1 MSQQSG
7 EAAVQEFLE
16 SRGRGDIGARVLK
29 AMPAL
34 SSDVST
40 WVLELQAMERDGELD
55 AFLDACAPNAQQD
68 HTAPETSST
77 PADDISP
84 KDERSNAPGGSPRE
98 ASVADR
104 SATPSASRRNAA
116 EVDESLEV
124 AVELAAEVALENGG
138 FAEEIFAVSGTVKG
152 KKKPR
157 DMQLK
162 VGQMSLQLFHGG
174 ALLDSWRYPDLGAW
188 EFAENEQKTG
198 KLMLRMGR
206 NKNRDADLEFVCS
219 TEVGPRCCEL
229 MKQHATVM
237 HQEELRK
244 QEADHQKQ
252 RERQEQMLHGL
263 RGEYTV
269 SPQCLL
275 IREAAALESP
285 KIAIIDSGEAVRVV
299 DAVIIEGKIRV
310 HVVGD
315 ELKMR
320 NSYDS
325 QLASI
330 DGWGSWISSTGA
342 NLLLERLPRSP
353 QHETLK
359 GAARLHYCL
368 GEYVTEQAGG
378 LLVRAGESEGSE
390 ALCSVA
396 PGERIEAVE
405 AKFVGK
411 RLQLRIKSD
420 SVKLV
425 GEPGQPD
432 RGGVD
437 GWVNLRDH
445 DGASLLTKVRSSSPD
460 SGNETTG
467 GDRDEDDS
475 DDKGDEFQTSG
486 LSPVV
491 PPLVLHGSIQDQIED
506 ALSPSCKDVHVI
518 NLVLERVAAKKYS
531 HPSVN
536 ALQMKSLSLNEQA
549 QHGSGSSRPSST
561 PDHRQPTI
569 TQRRM
574 SVAQEG
580 VNSVVDLARQAAA
593 SSGIAGEKM
602 FNVSIPNS
610 GRKSATEVQLKVS
623 QMGVQVF
630 DGPQVIDSYLYA
642 NLSAWE
648 FKAGKRLLVLQ
659 IAAKTAGEQSPAT
672 GRAGSSKAKTK
683 EFACTPFD
691 GAQVCKLMTDHATTM
706 MKQQR
711 SEMKQ
716 HLLHLRG
723 KYTVTTLNGVLMRGH
738 ASPESFKVGIIA
750 NSEELEVIEAVLTGG
765 RTRLH
770 AIGSSIHMDDGT
782 RQDVDGW
789 ISLKNA
795 AGTPLV
801 EKSDAVVAKMAS
813 PRSRQPTPPTPK
825 PTRLQSLRRHS
836 VAIGGPAFPGP
847 ASPRK
852 IVADSQKSGS
862 VAQSAAPIVEVRVK
876 QTHIEQAAAQVTL
889 RCEPLAARLMDGPRC
904 VSSITYRSLAGWQI
918 IPGPTPNQPRKVEL
932 AFINGDTVA
941 LQCVRLGDA
950 EKVSLAMTKH
960 AEKLAQRT
968 TSPRAFSSSP
978 PPTQHKQQ
986 TTHTSDAARGLKTM
1000 RRASVAVGMPAME
1013 AMPKTRKAFI
1023 KNSAFMFKS
1032 VDGETSFVAKQK
1044 TPQVRDVTLLLH
1056 NFGMEVSAHLGG
1068 ERPVTYTYK
1077 RVASWKIL
1085 PNGDLCL
1092 KILSLEGDLE
1102 IFNFATR
1109 DAQKITEL
1117 LTQYSGGEPATP
1129 TALQQDEVVEP
1140 GDRCECVDTCVL
1152 TAEWERTSEQ
1162 TGQVMVGQ
1170 VIEVAS
1176 ATINHQKQWRVK
1188 VSRAWNDASCTVS
1201 VPSLEG
1207 GWVSM
1212 KKVSGEPNFLPLGGE
1227 QNDAAQPS
1235 LDTAQQTESA
1245 FWRETRLLEEAERR
1259 ARNAL
1264 ESDGSCAPVV
1274 EPIRMAKKMM
1284 KPSKNHTEKPIL
1296 TSDTDAARS
1305 VDDLQELQDPV
1316 SPHFLQ
1322 DAVSA
1327 IVATDD
1333 WPVDAKFR
1341 LQEQH
1346 ALQQAEQQ
1354 RKIASLETQ
1363 IANLHTQLAT
1373 KPNDAHVP
1381 NSQVD
1386 DVQTELMTAR
1396 QIAAEATKRAVVA
1409 ETRAEQ
1415 AETKLAQTEQEKQQ
1429 LQVTVYEH
1437 QQQLQCIAEQQDVR
1451 QLGNSDRIAE
1461 LEAGRA
1467 SNERCLAALS
1477 EELDRA
1483 TSAMR
1488 IHHDKIYQ
1496 LTVAHDAAKDQ
1507 IDVLEQQK
1515 RQLERRVAD
1524 QGSRIH
1530 MFDAQTHELEQV
1542 QRLKVKLSSLENKV
1556 AEEQTAQVS
1565 LRRDNAELKIQVQ
1578 SLQMAHRG
1586 SPSGDVAA
1594 QETTRAELTALQAK
1608 AHETALEIETLRTEL
1623 ARTKCLAAE
1632 TEIRETKANAQI
1644 ADAHRRSGLLTQKL
1658 QTATDELHAERAV
1671 VRELKEQV
1679 AGMDAVPSSD
1689 SLAVT
1694 VQQELEALRAEHT
1707 AVQEK
1712 LQTEVA
1718 LREELELEKEEL
1730 SRNISVGQEARK
1742 RLEDETRAGWEK
1754 ADVEAGLRMDA
1765 LNDKRAM
1772 QVTIDELTRD
1782 LKKQQSLLDATMQRH
1797 EDAQRKLKVETERSH
1812 AAELNAQHVASRAR
1826 AASAEMRSNMV
1837 DIQSKYEK
1845 QLAAVRAEKA
1855 KIEVSYDQAV
1865 QERQRIQ
1872 EWVHEHM
1879 AATQERL
1886 LNSSAAV
1893 EASEKARDELQPRLE
1908 KADAEVRKLQNQLRR
1923 VTHES
1928 ARAQQQVATQL
1939 EHHRSVSQAERGRLE
1954 AQVAQMTIELEE
1966 QRQNTAVERDKR
1978 EASDR
1983 RVDSELEAARVAEQ
1997 NAMHA
2002 IRDAKTEL
2010 GTTLE
2015 EAELRIAQIHREEI
2029 DRLRFQNAKL
2039 EGQLEH
2045 SVRNYDDDVAN
2056 LLVSLDSP
2064 AVALRTVRRSSRR
2077 VSYRH

>member
-7 EAAVQEFLE
+7 KAAVQEFLE
-16 SRGRGDIGARVLK
+16 SRGRGDIGTRVLQ

-40 WVLELQAMERDGELD
+40 WVLELQEMERDGDLD
-55 AFLDACAPNAQQD
+55 VFLDACAANAQQD
-68 HTAPETSST
+68 HTASETSGT
-77 PADDISP
+77 RADDISP
-84 KDERSNAPGGSPRE
+84 KDKRSNAPGGSPRE
-98 ASVADR
+98 TSVADS
-104 SATPSASRRNAA
+104 SATPSASRRNGA
-116 EVDESLEV
+116 EVNESLEA
-124 AVELAAEVALENGG
+124 AVELAAEVALESGG
-138 FAEEIFAVSGTVKG
+138 FAEEIFAVSGIVKG

-162 VGQMSLQLFHGG
+162 VGQMSLQLFHEGG
-174 ALLDSWRYPDLGAW
+174 LLDSWRYPDLGAW
-188 EFAENEQKTG
+188 EFIAENEQETG
-198 KLMLRMGR
+198 KLMLRMGP
-206 NKNRDADLEFVCS
+206 NKKGDADLEFVCS
-219 TEVGPRCCEL
+219 TKVGPRCCEL

-244 QEADHQKQ
+244 QEAEHQKQ
-252 RERQEQMLHGL
+252 RECQEQMLRGL

-269 SPQCLL
+269 ASQCLL
-275 IREAAALESP
+275 VREAPALDSP
-285 KIAIIDSGEAVRVV
+285 KIAIIDSGEAVTVV
-299 DAVIIEGKIRV
+299 DAVSIEGKIRV

-320 NSYDS
+320 DSYDS
-325 QLASI
+325 QIASI
-330 DGWGSWISSTGA
+330 DGWGSWTSSTGA
-342 NLLLERLPRSP
+342 NLLLERLPRNP
-353 QHETLK
+353 QRETLT

-368 GEYVTEQAGG
+368 GDYVTEQDGG
-378 LLVRAGESEGSE
+378 LLVRAGESEDSE
-390 ALCSVA
+390 VLCSVA
-396 PGERIEAVE
+396 PGQCIEAVD

-411 RLQLRIKSD
+411 RLQLHVKSD

-425 GEPGQPD
+425 AEPGQPD
-432 RGGVD
+432 HGGVD
-437 GWVNLRDH
+437 GWVHLRDKN
-445 DGASLLTKVRSSSPD
+445 GMSLLTKVRSPSPA
-460 SGNETTG
+460 SGDKSTS
-467 GDRDEDDS
+467 GDGDENDS
-475 DDKGDEFQTSG
+475 DDGGDEFQTSG
-486 LSPVV
+486 SSPVV

-506 ALSPSCKDVHVI
+506 ALSPSCKDVHAI
-518 NLVLERVAAKKYS
+518 NSVLDRVAAKKYS

-536 ALQMKSLSLNEQA
+536 ALQMKALKLNEEA
-549 QHGSGSSRPSST
+549 QDESGSSRPSST
-561 PDHRQPTI
+561 PDNRQPTI

-580 VNSVVDLARQAAA
+580 VNSVVDMAREAAR
-593 SSGIAGEKM
+593 SSGSAGEKM
-602 FNVSIPNS
+602 FRVTIPS
-610 GRKSATEVQLKVS
+610 GKKSASQVQLKVS

-630 DGPQVIDSYLYA
+630 DGPQVMDSWLYA

-659 IAAKTAGEQSPAT
+659 VFDKSAGAESPAT
-672 GRAGSSKAKTK
+672 GRAAGGKTKTK
-683 EFACTPFD
+683 EFGCTPFD
-691 GAQVCKLMTDHATTM
+691 GAQICTLMTDHAIAM

-711 SEMKQ
+711 SDTKQ
-716 HLLHLRG
+716 HLLKLRG
-723 KYTVTTLNGVLMRGH
+723 KYTVTTLNGVLMRGR
-738 ASPESFKVGIIA
+738 ASPDSFKVGIIA
-750 NSEELEVIEAVLTGG
+750 NSEELEVIEAVLTDG

-770 AIGSSIHMDDGT
+770 AIGSSVHMDDGT

-801 EKSDAVVAKMAS
+801 EKSEALVPKTAA
-813 PRSRQPTPPTPK
+813 PRSRQPSPPKPK
-825 PTRLQSLRRHS
+825 PTRLQALRRHS
-836 VAIGGPAFPGP
+836 VSIGGPPVPGL

-852 IVADSQKSGS
+852 SDSVTKSTAS
-862 VAQSAAPIVEVRVK
+862 IVEVSVK
-876 QTHIEQAAAQVTL
+876 QTHLEQAPEQVTL
-889 RCEPLAARLMDGPRC
+889 RCEPLAVRLMDGPRC
-904 VSSITYRSLAGWQI
+904 VSSITYRTLAEWQLLS
-918 IPGPTPNQPRKVEL
+918 GPTQKQPRKLEL
-932 AFINGDTVA
+932 TFVNGETVT
-941 LQCVRLGDA
+941 LQCVRPGDA

-960 AEKLAQRT
+960 AEKLAQQQSGA

-978 PPTQHKQQ
+978 PATQNRRLM
-986 TTHTSDAARGLKTM
+986 TSSADEARGLKTT
-1000 RRASVAVGMPAME
+1000 RRASIAIGMPATE

-1032 VDGETSFVAKQK
+1032 ADGESSFVAKQK
-1044 TPQVRDVTLLLH
+1044 TPKVRDVILLLH
-1056 NFGMEVSAHLGG
+1056 NFGMEVSSHIGG
-1068 ERPVTYTYK
+1068 ERPVTYTYN

-1085 PNGDLCL
+1085 PNGDLSL
-1092 KILSLEGDLE
+1092 KIISLEGDLE

-1117 LTQYSGGEPATP
+1117 LTQFSGGEPATP
-1129 TALQQDEVVEP
+1129 SALQQDEVVEP

-1152 TAEWERTSEQ
+1152 TAEWERTSKQ
-1162 TGQVMVGQ
+1162 TGQVVVGQ
-1170 VIEVAS
+1170 VIEVAT

-1227 QNDAAQPS
+1227 QNDDAQPS
-1235 LDTAQQTESA
+1235 WDTARQPESA

-1264 ESDGSCAPVV
+1264 ESGKSSTPVV

-1284 KPSKNHTEKPIL
+1284 KPSKNHTEEPIL
-1296 TSDTDAARS
+1296 ASNTCGAGS
-1305 VDDLQELQDPV
+1305 VDDMELQDPV
-1316 SPHFLQ
+1316 SPRFLQ

-1327 IVATDD
+1327 IAAADD

-1354 RKIASLETQ
+1354 WKIESLETQ
-1363 IANLHTQLAT
+1363 IANLHTQLAN
-1373 KPNDAHVP
+1373 PRDDSHVP
-1381 NSQVD
+1381 NSRVD
-1386 DVQTELMTAR
+1386 DLQTELTTAR
-1396 QIAAEATKRAVVA
+1396 QIAAEATQRAAAA

-1415 AETKLAQTEQEKQQ
+1415 AEAKLAQTEQEKQQ
-1429 LQVTVYEH
+1429 LQVIVYDH

-1451 QLGNSDRIAE
+1451 QLGNAGRVAE
-1461 LEAGRA
+1461 LEAGRV

-1496 LTVAHDAAKDQ
+1496 LTVAHEAATDQ
-1507 IDVLEQQK
+1507 IDVLKQQK
-1515 RQLERRVAD
+1515 RQLEKRVAD
-1524 QGSRIH
+1524 QESRIRE
-1530 MFDAQTHELEQV
+1530 FDDQTHELEQV
-1542 QRLKVKLSSLENKV
+1542 QRLKAKLSSLENKV
-1556 AEEQTAQVS
+1556 ADDHAAQLS
-1565 LRRDNAELKIQVQ
+1565 LQRDNAQLKIQVQ
-1578 SLQMAHRG
+1578 SLQMAHRE
-1586 SPSGDVAA
+1586 SSSGDVTA
-1594 QETTRAELTALQAK
+1594 QETARTELTAMHAK
-1608 AHETALEIETLRTEL
+1608 ARETALEIETLRVEI
-1623 ARTKCLAAE
+1623 ARTKRLAAE

-1644 ADAHRRSGLLTQKL
+1644 ADSHRRIGLLTQKL
-1658 QTATDELHAERAV
+1658 QATTDDLHAQRAAAT
-1671 VRELKEQV
+1671 ELKEQV
-1679 AGMDAVPSSD
+1679 ALVEGASPPD

-1694 VQQELEALRAEHT
+1694 LQQQLETLRAEHT
-1707 AVQEK
+1707 ALHEK

-1718 LREELELEKEEL
+1718 LREDLELEKERL
-1730 SRNISVGQEARK
+1730 CRNISMDQEARK
-1742 RLEDETRAGWEK
+1742 RVEDEARAGWKK

-1772 QVTIDELTRD
+1772 QATIDELTRD

-1797 EDAQRKLKVETERSH
+1797 EDAQQKVRAETERSR

-1845 QLAAVRAEKA
+1845 QLAAVRAEMA
-1855 KIEVSYDQAV
+1855 KLEVSYSQAV

-1893 EASEKARDELQPRLE
+1893 EASEKARVELQPRLE
-1908 KADAEVRKLQNQLRR
+1908 KADAEVLKLQNQLRR
-1923 VTHES
+1923 VAHES
-1928 ARAQQQVATQL
+1928 ARAQQQAATQL

-1954 AQVAQMTIELEE
+1954 AQVAQMAIELEE
-1966 QRQNTAVERDKR
+1966 QRTKTAVERDKR
-1978 EASDR
+1978 AASDR
-1983 RVDSELEAARVAEQ
+1983 RVESELEAARAAEQ
-1997 NAMHA
+1997 NATRA
-2002 IRDAKTEL
+2002 IRDAKAEL

-2015 EAELRIAQIHREEI
+2015 DAELRVAKIHREEI
-2029 DRLRFQNAKL
+2029 ERLRFQNARL

-2045 SVRNYDDDVAN
+2045 SVRNHVDDFAS
-2056 LLVSLDSP
+2056 LLASVRSP
-2064 AVALRTVRRSSRR
+2064 GVAL
-2077 VSYRH
+2077 